1 MIITVD
7 GDDWLNN
14 KNVLKIIKN
23 VYKKHNCLLTY
34 GNYVK
39 HPMNGYR
46 RLGSYPPAIIRANRY
61 RHKGW
66 IASHPR
72 TFKYVLWKNIKR
84 ADLLDTSGNFYR
96 MAWDLAMMFPMLEMS
111 GGRFVNIDKPL
122 YVYNDANPLNDHK
135 INKKYQDQLNKQIRK
150 KKKYTVLKI
159 SSIK

>member
-1 MIITVD
+1 MD
-7 GDDWLNN
+7 GDDWLHNN
-14 KNVLKIIKN
+14 NVLKIIN
-23 VYKKHNCLLTY
+23 DVYKKHKCLLTY
-34 GNYVK
+34 GNYVR
-39 HPMNGYR
+39 HPVNEYR